1 MWDKR
6 LHGALVTLQE
16 VASEARVG
24 WGSIR
29 SRYTVEKGQRTEGHS
44 GPPKVDAREEEETV
58 PAHGDAAGNRWRYGY
73 RASRWGA

>member
-6 LHGALVTLQE
+6 LHGALVILQE

-29 SRYTVEKGQRTEGHS
+29 SRYTVEKGPRTEGHS
-44 GPPKVDAREEEETV
+44 GPPKVDAREEETV
-58 PAHGDAAGNRWRYGY
+58 PAHGDVTENRRWYGY